1 MLLPHLGRA
10 LKGHGVPKNRTT
22 VHYPFTELSPP
33 SIVKTDSTDS
43 SKFVHISL
51 RISTKL
57 RSRLKREAKRRHL
70 TLNSYINEILAR
82 HNVFDK
88 ILETMKAIPLSEE
101 FFRVWLQKTSQEDME
116 EMAKSIGPKVV
127 RRSFA
132 SRGIEFNLDNL
143 IEFYFE
149 PLSDYSGWYQFEW
162 DFVGASRR
170 LTFTHP
176 HGPKWTAFLRRYY
189 ADLIRSATGT
199 EPEVTVEEGVITF
212 TCR

>member
-1 MLLPHLGRA
+1 M
-10 LKGHGVPKNRTT
+10 
-22 VHYPFTELSPP
+22 
-33 SIVKTDSTDS
+33 KTDSTDS
-43 SKFVHISL
+43 GKFVHISL
-51 RISTKL
+51 RISAKL
-57 RSRLKREAKRRHL
+57 RSRLKRESKRRHL
-70 TLNSYINEILAR
+70 TLNSYINDILAR
-82 HNVFDK
+82 HDLFDK

-101 FFRVWLQKTSQEDME
+101 FFRSWLQKTSLEDLE
-116 EMAKSIGPKVV
+116 EMAKGIGPKVA

-170 LTFTHP
+170 LIFTHP
-176 HGPKWTAFLRRYY
+176 HGPKWTAFLSRYY
-189 ADLIRSATGT
+189 AAIIRSATGA
-199 EPEVTVEEGVITF
+199 EPDMTVEEGVITF

>member
-1 MLLPHLGRA
+1 M
-10 LKGHGVPKNRTT
+10 
-22 VHYPFTELSPP
+22 
-33 SIVKTDSTDS
+33 KTDSTDS

-51 RISTKL
+51 RISAKL

-82 HNVFDK
+82 HDVFDK

-101 FFRVWLQKTSQEDME
+101 FFRVWLQITSQEEME
-116 EMAKSIGPKVV
+116 DMAKSIGPKVV

-149 PLSDYSGWYQFEW
+149 PLSDYSGWYKLEW
-162 DFVGASRR
+162 GFLGESRK
-170 LTFTHP
+170 LIFTHP
-176 HGPKWTAFLRRYY
+176 HGPKWTAFLRRYH
-189 ADLIRSATGT
+189 ADLIRSATGA
-199 EPEVTVEEGVITF
+199 EPDVTVEEGVVTF
-212 TCR
+212 TCRSTRSHP